1 MELTILMPCLNE
13 AETIGTCTRKAN
25 SWLSEN
31 NVSGEVLVADNGSTD
46 GSQQIAM
53 DAGARVVCVKE
64 KGYGAAL
71 IGGILQA
78 KGKYIIMGDS
88 DDSYDFSS
96 LNYFLDKL
104 RQGYDLVMGN
114 RFKGG
119 IEKGAMPFLHQYFGN
134 PVLSFIGR
142 LFFRTRIKD
151 FHCGLRGFKQTIV
164 SRLHLQT
171 LGMEFASEM
180 IVKASLFNFSIAEV
194 PTTLAIPGRTR
205 QPHLR
210 TWRDGWRHLRF
221 LLMHSPKWLFY
232 IPGISLFVIGLLLML
247 LTVFKPFEIVKGIYF
262 DTNTLIFAGVFI
274 ITGFSCIT
282 LGLFTRTYATEE
294 GFLPKNRLDDRIEKL
309 FTLESGVLI
318 GLIIFL
324 CGVTGSIYSFY
335 IWQQAKFGR
344 LDYKEILR
352 IVVPSATLILLGT
365 QLLFSSFFLGI
376 LKIKRKSRVIAS

>member
-13 AETIGTCTRKAN
+13 AETIGICIRKAN
-25 SWLSEN
+25 DWISKN
-31 NVSGEVLVADNGSTD
+31 AVDGEVLISDNGSID
-46 GSQQIAM
+46 GSQKIAL
-53 DAGARVVCVKE
+53 DLGARVIDTPE

-71 IGGILQA
+71 ISGILNA
-78 KGKYIIMGDS
+78 KGIYVIMGDS

-96 LNYFLDKL
+96 LSLFLNKL
-104 RQGYDLVMGN
+104 REGYDLVIGN
-114 RFKGG
+114 RFIGG
-119 IEKGAMPFLHQYFGN
+119 IAKGAMPFLHRQVGN

-142 LFFRTRIKD
+142 LFFKIHIGD
-151 FHCGLRGFKQTIV
+151 FHCGLRGFKQNIV
-164 SRLHLQT
+164 TRLHLQT

-180 IVKASLFNFSIAEV
+180 IVKASLFNLKISEV
-194 PTTLAIPGRTR
+194 PTTLGIHGRTR
-205 QPHLR
+205 PPHLR

-232 IPGISLFVIGLLLML
+232 IPGISLFFLGVVLML

-262 DTNTLIFAGVFI
+262 DTNTLIFSGVFI

-294 GFLPKNRLDDRIEKL
+294 GFLPKSKLDDKVEKF
-309 FTLESGVLI
+309 FTLEIGVLT
-318 GLIIFL
+318 GLLIFF
-324 CGVTGSIYSFY
+324 CGVTGSLHSFY
-335 IWQQAKFGR
+335 IWQQAKFAN
-344 LDYKEILR
+344 LEYKEILR

-376 LKIKRKSRVIAS
+376 LKIKRKIYFNS